1 MTKRSTRFISATFI
15 YIIIIIGILV
25 IVNFISQ
32 RHHRRFDLTKNKK
45 YSLSDQTDRI
55 LKNLTDKIG
64 IKAFFKKG
72 DGSTFRY
79 KDLLDEYAYK
89 SRKFSY
95 EIIDPD
101 RNPVI
106 ARNYGIEEY
115 GTTIVLYQDRT
126 ERFSGIDEEGL
137 TNAILKATRK
147 EIKKIYFLSGHGEPD
162 MDESGEHGFT
172 EAKKALGH
180 ETYQVERVVLAQAER
195 VPEDASVLIVAGPG
209 KALFSVEL
217 ERIKAYI
224 DGGGSVLFMLD
235 PGQSQE
241 LAEFVKEW
249 NIDVGDDII
258 IDQLSR
264 LFGAGV
270 TTPVISQYEYHE
282 ITRKFKYAT
291 FFPLARSVK
300 PGSAQKSGFNV
311 LALAKTSPSS
321 WAEADY
327 KSETV
332 KFDKDKDTMGPVSV
346 AVTAEVTLG
355 KKEGDEKARTA
366 RMVVFG
372 DSDFACNQF
381 LPLSGNRDLFL
392 NTVNWLAKEE
402 DLISIRPREQ
412 ESSPISLSRR
422 EGVNIFIISVV
433 LYPIALLAIGLIVWY
448 RRR

>member
-1 MTKRSTRFISATFI
+1 MSRQSFLTKRSTRFGSATFI
-15 YIIIIIGILV
+15 YIVITIGILV

-32 RHHRRFDLTKNKK
+32 RRHCRFDLTKNKR
-45 YSLSDQTDRI
+45 YSLSDQTGQI
-55 LKNLTDKIG
+55 LKKIADKIE

-72 DGSTFRY
+72 EGTTFRY

-89 SRKFSY
+89 SKKFSY

-126 ERFSGIDEEGL
+126 ERFSGIDEEDL
-137 TNAILKATRK
+137 TNAILKVTRK
-147 EIKKIYFLSGHGEPD
+147 EIKKIYFLDGHGEPD
-162 MDESGEHGFT
+162 IDESGENGFT
-172 EAKKALGH
+172 EVKKALGQ
-180 ETYQVERVVLAQAER
+180 ETYQVEKIVLVQTER
-195 VPEDASVLIVAGPG
+195 VPEDASVLIIAGP
-209 KALFSVEL
+209 KKSLFSVEL
-217 ERIKAYI
+217 EKIKAYI
-224 DGGGSVLFMLD
+224 EAGGSVLFMLD

-241 LAEFVKEW
+241 LAEFVKKW
-249 NIDVGDDII
+249 NIDVGDDMI

-270 TTPVISQYEYHE
+270 TTPVVSQYEYHE
-282 ITRKFKYAT
+282 ITKKFKYAT

-300 PGSAQKSGFNV
+300 PGSTQRSGYNV

-321 WAEADY
+321 WAESEY
-327 KSETV
+327 KNETA
-332 KFDKDKDTMGPVSV
+332 KYNEDKDTMGPVSV
-346 AVTAEVTLG
+346 AVAAEVT
-355 KKEGDEKARTA
+355 TTPPS

-402 DLISIRPREQ
+402 DLITIRPKET
-412 ESSPISLSRR
+412 EASHISLSRK
-422 EGVNIFIISVV
+422 EGINIFVISVV
-433 LYPIALLAIGLIVWY
+433 LYPISLLAIGLIVWY